1 MWSDLIGVYQRH
13 IAEPGKQPLFLL
25 LVGFIGSFLFIRF
38 SVRMIRRGVRWWPG
52 NVTPG
57 GLHIH
62 HVVFGMFFLLVSG
75 IGTFA
80 TVGTHPWIDAFA
92 GFFGIGCGL
101 VLDEFALLLHLED
114 VYWSDQGRKSV
125 DAVII
130 GIVFTGLLLVGY
142 LPLGYTPGGSGSRGH
157 WGLIGIISL
166 NGACAVLSLLK
177 GKLWTGLIGI
187 MVPGVSWVGAVRLA
201 RPFSPWARWVYTRH
215 PRLYGRARRREARWH
230 RRADAVREWVFD
242 VIAGKPTPGATAVQQ
257 VTHRVAERMAARMA
271 AHLAHSRA
279 RHLAR
284 MAARH
289 RLGSTEWP
297 GAVGGGAGLSGGS
310 AFAASARYGP
320 NRPTARRTAV
330 ARRRAGGGTGA
341 GPGGGAGLGAVRRW
355 RTLAAAHASSPAAG
369 GARRTAAARRRIAVT
384 AGRTRRGR

>member
-1 MWSDLIGVYQRH
+1 MWSDLIGFYQRH
-13 IAEPGKQPLFLL
+13 IGEPGKQPLFLL

-38 SVRMIRRGVRWWPG
+38 SVRMIRRGARWWPG

-80 TVGTHPWIDAFA
+80 TVGSHPWIDLF
-92 GFFGIGCGL
+92 GGLFGIGCGL

-142 LPLGYTPGGSGSRGH
+142 LPLGYSPGAGIH

-242 VIAGKPTPGATAVQQ
+242 AIAGKPTPRGTGVQQ
-257 VTHRVAERMAARMA
+257 VTHRVAEVMAARMA
-271 AHLAHSRA
+271 AHFAHSRA

-289 RLGSTEWP
+289 RLG
-297 GAVGGGAGLSGGS
+297 AGLADGGDRGGGS
-310 AFAASARYGP
+310 AFAASAAYA
-320 NRPTARRTAV
+320 AR
-330 ARRRAGGGTGA
+330 GGLRGRGS
-341 GPGGGAGLGAVRRW
+341 
-355 RTLAAAHASSPAAG
+355 AAAGTLHRGTAGRRPSLAEVRAAESAPG
-369 GARRTAAARRRIAVT
+369 GARRAAATRRRTSVA